1 MMTLHY
7 VMTLA
12 DSEVARIEPQGA
24 ALQVVFSATT
34 AHAHEPGQAPVAGSL
49 LGLTLVVEQAHAQG
63 LAVLGDGLGRLRHA
77 VLHTDTDRLS
87 GWALP
92 WAGAPQGTLAM
103 EFANGSQISITGCDW
118 RLVAPAPLRFVPS
131 YAC

>member
-1 MMTLHY
+1 MSRSF
-7 VMTLA
+7 VISLA

-34 AHAHEPGQAPVAGSL
+34 AQAHEPGQAPVAGSL

-63 LAVLGDGLGRLRHA
+63 LAVLGDGLGRLRSG
-77 VLHTDTDRLS
+77 VLHTGSERLAA
-87 GWALP
+87 WALP
-92 WAGAPQGTLAM
+92 WAGVAEGTLAL
-103 EFANGSQISITGCDW
+103 EFANGSQISITGTDW
-118 RLVAPAPLRFVPS
+118 RLIGTEPLRFCPS